1 MGIAIRN
8 QDNENAFVINALDG
22 QSSMIGQSHLYQHTS
37 ANMNLDT
44 GENSLAVNS
53 QEMIDH
59 DQVNLED
66 SLDTAQKPV
75 QMHARNQVANNS
87 NTFTVGEK
95 NLMTPQKK
103 SR

>member
-1 MGIAIRN
+1 MAQCQRILRNRIYQNNANMGITIRN

-66 SLDTAQKPV
+66 SLDTA
-75 QMHARNQVANNS
+75 
-87 NTFTVGEK
+87 
-95 NLMTPQKK
+95 
-103 SR
+103 